1 MFDVT
6 ERALASRFA
15 VQPSAAGGY
24 SRAKQPNPND
34 AMEIRKRN
42 LGPTQAPVGGGETI
56 QPGSQIQSM
65 LYRPSGESGESALS
79 QNVALSQRAREHSAQ
94 YNAGEA
100 ERRALAGNTGQS
112 AIAPMVTQ
120 SSQWDALLQALYE
133 SGADHLSGEGGM
145 VNMGQRTTAADGA
158 IGADT
163 RTTYRKQAGFFGTQR
178 PQISKALA
186 SMSPRERLLM
196 DQMQKQD
203 AVMNARTR

>member
-6 ERALASRFA
+6 ERVGASRFGVTA
-15 VQPSAAGGY
+15 NAQGGY

-42 LGPTQAPVGGGETI
+42 LGPTQAPIGGEETT

-112 AIAPMVTQ
+112 ALAPMVTQ

-133 SGADHLSGEGGM
+133 SGADSLMGEGGR
-145 VNMGQRTTAADGA
+145 VNMGSVTTPAKGEQQAGT
-158 IGADT
+158 IT
-163 RTTYRKQAGFFGTQR
+163 SYTKQPGFFGSQT
-178 PQISKALA
+178 PQMTKAYA
-186 SMSPRERLLM
+186 SMTPRERLLLSE
-196 DQMQKQD
+196 MQKQG
-203 AVMNARTR
+203 RR